1 MAGAVF
7 LDNHFCSDAMSA
19 LPDKRSTDWSFKAS
33 ETSIGAVVVTMMTMQ
48 VTVQVWGA
56 FGLAGL
62 LL

>member
-19 LPDKRSTDWSFKAS
+19 LPDKRRKDWSFKAS
-33 ETSIGAVVVTMMTMQ
+33 ETSIGADVVTMMTMQ
-48 VTVQVWGA
+48 VTLQMWGE
-56 FGLAGL
+56 FGLAEL